1 MNLSSLRQKTGRLA
15 LVTASTGFVVGLAFL
30 NGGQAHSIGGLCNG
44 EPASHTWLDASG
56 QYGPALLDGTD
67 HDDTIVGSDG
77 DDTIDGRGGNDFICG
92 AAGNDSIEGGTGQ
105 DAIRGDTGDDTLDGG
120 PGRDTVVGDGGN
132 DTVAGGTGNDFLVGG
147 SGDDVMISSDDN
159 EVDKV
164 NGGDDFDDCLF
175 SAGDEVNNC
184 EY

>member
-1 MNLSSLRQKTGRLA
+1 MAVSALKNKAARLA
-15 LVTASTGFVVGLAFL
+15 MVTSTAGFMVGLAFL

-44 EPASHTWLDASG
+44 RPASHTWLDASG

-77 DDTIDGRGGNDFICG
+77 DDTIDAHGGDDVVCG
-92 AAGNDSIEGGTGQ
+92 AAGDDSIAGGTGD
-105 DAIRGDTGDDTLDGG
+105 DAIRGDTGDDDLDGG

-132 DTVAGGTGNDFLVGG
+132 DTVSGGTGNDFLVGG
-147 SGDDVMISSDDN
+147 SGDDVMISADDN

-175 SAGDEVNNC
+175 SAGDEINNC